1 MPRTRASKPAASD
14 SPDTQSTTKS
24 SSSSKI
30 TLPPCT
36 SSPPKVFIL
45 PKAASKE
52 ARIYTLPHPRHGKP
66 SRYLV
71 CPETG
76 FYEFTKFTAPKD
88 DTRSWMLETLAR
100 DGRGREAQVASSP
113 DMFVATAMDP
123 LFLVIPA
130 LVGSTVG
137 RAGEEQK
144 SLFLTSEDYFDKLP
158 EEYSHLN
165 EILRLEKPR
174 SLLERRMAAVCDTVE
189 AGDESMYRLNKTR
202 LVSAC
207 LQKAKILAEGD
218 SFPSS
223 LEKQFVTK
231 ALQAP
236 VLNQK
241 RSVKPKALEKE
252 NLPPNETFESG
263 TSTPPTE
270 SNDSQ
275 STTATAETAATS
287 IVEEGSEVVEAMTA
301 SPEIITLQKLRVS
314 FELICERLI
323 SPTTTA
329 WLKEELFAQT
339 NFGPLDEYLAA
350 VTKLR
355 AEAVSSRS
363 MGDYSRKHMRDEDD
377 DEAREAKRRKADE
390 EKKRKAGESRGV
402 RDLKKVNTSGMMKLS
417 AFFKKK

>member
-1 MPRTRASKPAASD
+1 
-14 SPDTQSTTKS
+14 
-24 SSSSKI
+24 
-30 TLPPCT
+30 
-36 SSPPKVFIL
+36 
-45 PKAASKE
+45 
-52 ARIYTLPHPRHGKP
+52 
-66 SRYLV
+66 
-71 CPETG
+71 
-76 FYEFTKFTAPKD
+76 
-88 DTRSWMLETLAR
+88 MLETFKG
-100 DGRGREAQVASSP
+100 DGVGREAQVASSS

-174 SLLERRMAAVCDTVE
+174 SLLERRMSAVCDTVE

-207 LQKAKILAEGD
+207 LQKAKNLAEGD
-218 SFPSS
+218 NFPSS

-252 NLPPNETFESG
+252 NLPPNESFESG
-263 TSTPPTE
+263 TSTPATE

-275 STTATAETAATS
+275 STTATADTAATS
-287 IVEEGSEVVEAMTA
+287 IVGEEGAEVVEAMTA
-301 SPEIITLQKLRVS
+301 SPQVIALQKLRVS
-314 FELICERLI
+314 FDLICERLV

-329 WLKEELFAQT
+329 WLKEELSSQT
-339 NFGPLDEYLAA
+339 NFGPLDEYLTA